1 MSEQKDDMPKWPT
14 VIPFMYLSL
23 TLSSKQHRQIDQ
35 TDIHTD
41 KDSYTGRQSDT
52 VMTNRRAGSDD
63 V

>member
-52 VMTNRRAGSDD
+52 VNDK
-63 V
+63 